1 MNEQTRKWY
10 LALARRRACSGS
22 GSHIRLLQA
31 RTAVYPI
38 TDLQTVIKR
47 TPFVVVGG
55 VATRLYMPERMTV
68 DLDIL
73 VLAENAPALY
83 SELEQACSTRLGAPS
98 ITRSTWR
105 LPDGASLGVIEASES
120 WARQAVVD
128 PNPGPTGLPVIG
140 LPYLVLMKL
149 QAGRVQDLAD
159 ITRMLGVADEPALA
173 AVRSVVQRYAPDAG
187 EDVESM
193 IVLGRMEL
201 GDATSGDSSDE

>member
-10 LALARRRACSGS
+10 LALARRRARPGS
-22 GSHIRLLQA
+22 GSHVSLLKA
-31 RTAVYPI
+31 RTAVYPVS
-38 TDLQTVIKR
+38 DLRAVIKR

-73 VLAENAPALY
+73 VLAEDAPALY
-83 SELEQACSTRLGAPS
+83 EELDKAGSARLGDVFKG
-98 ITRSTWR
+98 RSSWKLLDRAT
-105 LPDGASLGVIEASES
+105 LNLVES
-120 WARQAVVD
+120 GEPWARQAVGN
-128 PNPGPTGLPVIG
+128 PEPGPTGLPVIG

-159 ITRMLGVADEPALA
+159 ITRMLGGADEAALA
-173 AVRSVVQRYAPDAG
+173 TVRSVVQRYAPDAI

-201 GDATSGDSSDE
+201 GNRDG